1 MKRVII
7 GNGISAIVIAICFD
21 KLGIDYE
28 IYGSGTYFPP
38 PLLILKEDKYHLF
51 DNIPRQEVKI
61 GYLHDSTIYDII
73 PSEEVKAEYFKK
85 QNRKIKSSS
94 MSDGLN
100 KFYAINLRDVY
111 NSFDTS
117 KIINKKVSLE
127 DFDKDT
133 IIYNTVFPLHND
145 NCEYLYIIP
154 EINDTGEYSYIYDCN
169 LTSDI
174 KRITPSS
181 TEYTKPVQGSIK
193 VKNYYEE
200 PKIIRKDNVI
210 YISRNASC
218 TQLKI
223 EDIIDYIMEE
233 NRYD

>member
-21 KLGIDYE
+21 KLGLKYE
-28 IYGSGTYFPP
+28 IYGSGTFVPP
-38 PLLILKEDKYHLF
+38 PLLILKNDKYHLF
-51 DNIPRQEVKI
+51 DNIQRKKVKV
-61 GYLHDSTIYDII
+61 GYLHDGTICDII
-73 PSEEVKAEYFKK
+73 PTEEVKAEYFKK
-85 QNRKIKSSS
+85 QNRQVKSSS

-100 KFYAINLRDVY
+100 EFYAIDLKDVY

-117 KIINKKVSLE
+117 KIIDKKVSLE

-145 NCEYLYIIP
+145 NCEYLYIVP

-181 TEYTKPVQGSIK
+181 TEYIKPVQGSIK

-233 NRYD
+233 K

>member
-21 KLGIDYE
+21 KLGIEYE
-28 IYGSGTYFPP
+28 IYGSGTYLPP

-61 GYLHDSTIYDII
+61 GYLHDGTIYDII
-73 PSEEVKAEYFKK
+73 PSEEVKVEYFKK

-111 NSFDTS
+111 DAFDTS

-133 IIYNTVFPLHND
+133 IIYNTVFPLYDDKHD
-145 NCEYLYIIP
+145 YLYIIP
-154 EINDTGEYSYIYDCN
+154 ESNDTGEYSYIYDCN
-169 LTSDI
+169 LNSDI

-181 TEYTKPVQGSIK
+181 TEYIKPVQGSIK

-223 EDIIDYIMEE
+223 EDIIDYIMKE

>member
-28 IYGSGTYFPP
+28 IYGSGTYLPP

-61 GYLHDSTIYDII
+61 GYLHDDTIYDII
-73 PSEEVKAEYFKK
+73 PSEEAKVEYFKK
-85 QNRKIKSSS
+85 QNREVKSSS

-117 KIINKKVSLE
+117 KIINKKVSLD

-133 IIYNTVFPLHND
+133 LIYNTVFPLHDD
-145 NCEYLYIIP
+145 NCEYLYIVP
-154 EINDTGEYSYIYDCN
+154 EKNDTFGYSYIYDCN
-169 LTSDI
+169 LNSSI
-174 KRITPSS
+174 KRITPTS
-181 TEYTKPVQGSIK
+181 TEYINVPDEGSIAL
-193 VKNYYEE
+193 KNYYEE
-200 PKIIRKDNVI
+200 PKIVRKDNVI

-223 EDIIDYIMEE
+223 EDIIEYIMGEK
-233 NRYD
+233 ND

>member
-7 GNGISAIVIAICFD
+7 GNGISAIIIAICFD

-28 IYGSGTYFPP
+28 IYGSGTFVPP
-38 PLLILKEDKYHLF
+38 PLLILKNDKYHLF
-51 DNIPRQEVKI
+51 DNIQRKKVKV
-61 GYLHDSTIYDII
+61 GYLHDGTIYDII
-73 PSEEVKAEYFKK
+73 PTEEVKAEYFKK
-85 QNRKIKSSS
+85 QNRQVKSSS

-100 KFYAINLRDVY
+100 EFYAIDLKDVY

-117 KIINKKVSLE
+117 KIIDKKVSLE

-145 NCEYLYIIP
+145 NCEYLYIVP

-181 TEYTKPVQGSIK
+181 TEYIKPVQGSIK

-223 EDIIDYIMEE
+223 EDIIDYIVEE
-233 NRYD
+233 NK

>member
-7 GNGISAIVIAICFD
+7 GNGISAIIIAICFD

-28 IYGSGTYFPP
+28 IYGSGTFVPP
-38 PLLILKEDKYHLF
+38 PLLILKNDKYHLF
-51 DNIPRQEVKI
+51 DNIQRKKVKV
-61 GYLHDSTIYDII
+61 GYLHDGTTYDII
-73 PSEEVKAEYFKK
+73 PTEEVKAEYFKK
-85 QNRKIKSSS
+85 QNRQVKSSS

-100 KFYAINLRDVY
+100 EFYAIDLKDVY

-117 KIINKKVSLE
+117 KIIDKKVSLE

-133 IIYNTVFPLHND
+133 VIYNTVFPLHSD
-145 NCEYLYIIP
+145 NCEYLYIVP

-169 LTSDI
+169 LNSDV

-181 TEYTKPVQGSIK
+181 TEYIKPVRGSIK

-233 NRYD
+233 SK

>member
-21 KLGIDYE
+21 RLGIDYE
-28 IYGSGTYFPP
+28 IYGSGTFVPP
-38 PLLILKEDKYHLF
+38 PLLILKNDKYHLF
-51 DNIPRQEVKI
+51 DNIQRKKVKV
-61 GYLHDSTIYDII
+61 GYLHDGTIYDII
-73 PSEEVKAEYFKK
+73 PTEEVKAEYFKK
-85 QNRKIKSSS
+85 QNRQVKSSS

-100 KFYAINLRDVY
+100 EFYAIDLKDAY
-111 NSFDTS
+111 NSFDKS
-117 KIINKKVSLE
+117 KIIDKKVSLD

-133 IIYNTVFPLHND
+133 TIYNTVFPLHND
-145 NCEYLYIIP
+145 NCEYLYIVP

-169 LTSDI
+169 LSSDI

-181 TEYTKPVQGSIK
+181 TEYIKPVQGSIK

-223 EDIIDYIMEE
+223 EDIINYIMEE
-233 NRYD
+233 SK